1 MPDRQALSGQ
11 RCPLG
16 KRMGLFRRR
25 RDIGLRRGRD
35 SRGKRWG
42 LFRRRRHIG
51 LRRNRDPCFRKSTT
65 AALAELI
72 IISDTAAAFLTEQN
86 PLTPGCTNMNL
97 FLCAI

>member
-1 MPDRQALSGQ
+1 M
-11 RCPLG
+11 
-16 KRMGLFRRR
+16 R
-25 RDIGLRRGRD
+25 RDMGLRRGRD

-86 PLTPGCTNMNL
+86 PLTPL
-97 FLCAI
+97 